1 MSTGPGVCPNCGA
14 PWQLDESGNC
24 SWCHARVRAEAPAAR
39 YHGYSAGL
47 ALVPG
52 DVDDCGTSAPF
63 IFLALSVLGPELSL
77 EPVVQEYLRGNPGLV
92 REI

>member
-24 SWCHARVRAEAPAAR
+24 SWCHAPVRPEIPLVR
-39 YHGYSAGL
+39 YGGYSRGQD
-47 ALVPG
+47 LVPG

-63 IFLALSVLGPELSL
+63 IFLALSVEAWM
-77 EPVVQEYLRGNPGLV
+77 PGSC
-92 REI
+92 R